1 MLQKHRLR
9 DAVLKASK
17 ENRIL
22 YDMSFKNDEP
32 NRTHEKRGETQC
44 EDVVMKKEMD
54 GRMNGGRSS
63 VDRSIVLVN
72 KE

>member
-32 NRTHEKRGETQC
+32 NRTPEKRDSMWEC
-44 EDVVMKKEMD
+44 RYEERD
-54 GRMNGGRSS
+54 GREDKSRAIKM
-63 VDRSIVLVN
+63 
-72 KE
+72 

>member
-1 MLQKHRLR
+1 MLQKHRLQ

-32 NRTHEKRGETQC
+32 NRTPEKRDSMWRCRYEERGGS
-44 EDVVMKKEMD
+44 EDEI
-54 GRMNGGRSS
+54 GG
-63 VDRSIVLVN
+63 DRV
-72 KE
+72 